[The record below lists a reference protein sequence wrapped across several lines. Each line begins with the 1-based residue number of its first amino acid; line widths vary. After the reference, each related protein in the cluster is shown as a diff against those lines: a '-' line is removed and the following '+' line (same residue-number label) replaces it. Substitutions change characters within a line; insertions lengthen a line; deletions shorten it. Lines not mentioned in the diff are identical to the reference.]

1 MSNNAI
7 LVNDT
12 FVSESTTSNTSS
24 ATNELRNMDKLEY
37 IDTELANMG
46 DIKTELFKSLIVQLQ
61 DHVETLKEEN
71 NFLKSEIIHKN
82 SLISVITSQNSRTI
96 PEILVN
102 EPNKS
107 SVLLEN
113 MVKENVTNKLGNFN
127 NSKNLADQN
136 LWSSI
141 DESISEDQSS
151 TDINIHNSTL
161 IQPVSAKIIE
171 AATRQLNFDDQLKQV
186 RELRHYDFLNRTRD
200 SYEDYHYSVHTN
212 NESTPEL
219 SAENVDDATYE
230 LGPWE
235 KHNRGFASKIMKRM
249 GYNGK
254 GLGKLENGIIKPIS
268 VKTMRK
274 EETEQMSQTEKNET
288 NIRNGK
294 KLLYILSSSMLNQMD
309 AKKLSRGDVDVK
321 VHSHGGCT
329 ISCMYSHLSKIM
341 DCEPEYILLHIGSND
356 CVKKTSDEVLN
367 EYKRLTRYIVKR
379 LPHTKIIVSLPIVRA
394 DNTRAACIQRNLK
407 CKLQRYFFPCL
418 DNSNV
423 DLSHLGKK
431 GLHLNNHGNK
441 IMARNII
448 SLIKRL

>member
-71 NFLKSEIIHKN
+71 NFLKNEIIQKN
-82 SLISVITSQNSRTI
+82 WLISVITSQNSRTI

-151 TDINIHNSTL
+151 TDINIHNYITL
-161 IQPVSAKIIE
+161 HSYNRCQPK
-171 AATRQLNFDDQLKQV
+171 
-186 RELRHYDFLNRTRD
+186 
-200 SYEDYHYSVHTN
+200 
-212 NESTPEL
+212 
-219 SAENVDDATYE
+219 
-230 LGPWE
+230 
-235 KHNRGFASKIMKRM
+235 
-249 GYNGK
+249 
-254 GLGKLENGIIKPIS
+254 
-268 VKTMRK
+268 
-274 EETEQMSQTEKNET
+274 
-288 NIRNGK
+288 
-294 KLLYILSSSMLNQMD
+294 
-309 AKKLSRGDVDVK
+309 
-321 VHSHGGCT
+321 
-329 ISCMYSHLSKIM
+329 
-341 DCEPEYILLHIGSND
+341 
-356 CVKKTSDEVLN
+356 
-367 EYKRLTRYIVKR
+367 
-379 LPHTKIIVSLPIVRA
+379 
-394 DNTRAACIQRNLK
+394 
-407 CKLQRYFFPCL
+407 
-418 DNSNV
+418 
-423 DLSHLGKK
+423 
-431 GLHLNNHGNK
+431 
-441 IMARNII
+441 
-448 SLIKRL
+448 

>member
-71 NFLKSEIIHKN
+71 NFLKSEIIQKN

-151 TDINIHNSTL
+151 TDINIHNYITL
-161 IQPVSAKIIE
+161 HSYNRCQPK
-171 AATRQLNFDDQLKQV
+171 
-186 RELRHYDFLNRTRD
+186 
-200 SYEDYHYSVHTN
+200 
-212 NESTPEL
+212 
-219 SAENVDDATYE
+219 
-230 LGPWE
+230 
-235 KHNRGFASKIMKRM
+235 
-249 GYNGK
+249 
-254 GLGKLENGIIKPIS
+254 
-268 VKTMRK
+268 
-274 EETEQMSQTEKNET
+274 
-288 NIRNGK
+288 
-294 KLLYILSSSMLNQMD
+294 
-309 AKKLSRGDVDVK
+309 
-321 VHSHGGCT
+321 
-329 ISCMYSHLSKIM
+329 
-341 DCEPEYILLHIGSND
+341 
-356 CVKKTSDEVLN
+356 
-367 EYKRLTRYIVKR
+367 
-379 LPHTKIIVSLPIVRA
+379 
-394 DNTRAACIQRNLK
+394 
-407 CKLQRYFFPCL
+407 
-418 DNSNV
+418 
-423 DLSHLGKK
+423 
-431 GLHLNNHGNK
+431 
-441 IMARNII
+441 
-448 SLIKRL
+448 